1 MWTTRVACPRRAR
14 AAGPATAMLTGVRRS
29 LRAKVVIVV
38 LLTTF
43 AALAVSAGALLV
55 YEIRNY
61 SAFLLEDAQTQAEL
75 LARHHGSRAPIRR
88 SGHRAHESGA
98 LEQRQEINAAAVYSA
113 NGELFA
119 SYARTPDSR
128 VSTARPTGHD
138 DRRAHADGFQ
148 PVVLNDE
155 VWGTVYLRSSY
166 VIGDRV
172 RGYVFILGSVMLT
185 SLLVA
190 ALISLWLAGG
200 ITDPLQAVTDVA
212 RRVIEQRNF
221 TLRARR
227 TTDDEIGVFVDAFN
241 AMLGEVGQRAQELED
256 SNRALQQETEERRA
270 GRGRAAARRPT
281 QGRVP
286 RHARSR
292 AAQPARADGQLDG
305 AARDAAPPIRPTI
318 KRAQGIVRRQL
329 EQMVRLV
336 DDLLDVSRIT
346 SGKLVIRKQAVELA
360 TVVQNAVDTARPV
373 LDERRQTLEV
383 DLPQAPI
390 HLYADAVRLS
400 QVFSNLL
407 NNAAK
412 YSEPGKHIALRAAAS
427 GDQVGVRIEDHGV
440 GIAPHA
446 LATIFEMF
454 TQVDAAAPTQS
465 GLGVG
470 LALAR
475 SLVELHDGTIAA
487 ESRGPGRGSTFT
499 VTLPT
504 TAAAAAAEVAA
515 SGAGTAHAA
524 NGSPGSCSSTTTST
538 SRRACRSCCAAWATR
553 SAVAHDASEALVAA
567 RELEPEMGFLDLGL
581 PDISGYELA
590 GALRAQPESAKTVL
604 VAVSGWGQ
612 PRDRERSRE
621 AGFVLHLVKPV
632 EIKSIESAIATLVK
646 RALNYG

>member
-1 MWTTRVACPRRAR
+1 MDDPSRLPAARPSRRTR
-14 AAGPATAMLTGVRRS
+14 AAMLNGVRRS

-61 SAFLLEDAQTQAEL
+61 SAFLLEDAETQAEL
-75 LARHHGSRAPIRR
+75 LADITAPALQFDDRAIAHANLELLSR
-88 SGHRAHESGA
+88 
-98 LEQRQEINAAAVYSA
+98 RQEINAAAVYSA
-113 NGELFA
+113 SGELFA
-119 SYARTPDSR
+119 SYARTPDA
-128 VSTARPTGHD
+128 VFPPLGPTGTTI
-138 DRRAHADGFQ
+138 DGRTLTVFE
-148 PVVLNDE
+148 PVVMNDE

-172 RGYVFILGSVMLT
+172 RGYVLILGSVMLT

-190 ALISLWLAGG
+190 VLISLWLAGG

-241 AMLGEVGQRAQELED
+241 TMLGEVGQRAHELED
-256 SNRALQQETEERRA
+256 SNRALQQETEERRQA
-270 GRGRAAARRPT
+270 EVALRLADQRKDEFLATLAHELRNPLAPMVNSMELLEMPAADQA
-281 QGRVP
+281 
-286 RHARSR
+286 
-292 AAQPARADGQLDG
+292 
-305 AARDAAPPIRPTI
+305 TI

-329 EQMVRLV
+329 KQLVRLV

-346 SGKLVIRKQAVELA
+346 SGKLVIRKQTVELA
-360 TVVQNAVDTARPV
+360 TIVQNAVDTARPV
-373 LDERRQTLEV
+373 LDERKQTLEV
-383 DLPQAPI
+383 DLPRAPI

-412 YSEPGKHIALRAAAS
+412 YSEPGKHIALRAAVR
-427 GDQVGVRIEDHGV
+427 GDRVAVRIEDRGV

-454 TQVDAAAPTQS
+454 TQIDAAAPTQS

-487 ESRGPGRGSTFT
+487 ESFGPGRGSTFT

-504 TAAAAAAEVAA
+504 TAAAAAEVAA
-515 SGAGTAHAA
+515 TAPAPITV
-524 NGSPGSCSSTTTST
+524 NGSHRILLVDDNVDFATSL
-538 SRRACRSCCAAWATR
+538 SFLLRGMGHEVR
-553 SAVAHDASEALVAA
+553 VAHDASEALVAA
-567 RELEPEMGFLDLGL
+567 RELKPEMGFLDLGL

-590 GALRAQPESAKTVL
+590 GALRAQPESAETVL

-612 PRDRERSRE
+612 PRDRERSRD

-646 RALNYG
+646 RA